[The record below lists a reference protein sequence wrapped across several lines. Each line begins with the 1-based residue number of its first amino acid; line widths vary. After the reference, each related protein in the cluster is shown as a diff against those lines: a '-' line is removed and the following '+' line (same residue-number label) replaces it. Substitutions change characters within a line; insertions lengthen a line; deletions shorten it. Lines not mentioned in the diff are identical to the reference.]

1 MTYKVIQVCEEWFSR
16 MRGLLMRTAA
26 AADSPHLTLA
36 HATARFATLQQQ
48 LAALRKVRDTA
59 VEEQAAAEALA
70 QEAAAEALAIS
81 TRRRTELEVTT
92 PGKLIYCISHQL

>member
-1 MTYKVIQVCEEWFSR
+1 
-16 MRGLLMRTAA
+16 MRTAA

-48 LAALRKVRDTA
+48 LAALTKVRDTA

-70 QEAAAEALAIS
+70 QEVAAEALALS
-81 TRRRTELEVTT
+81 ARRRSELEVAT
-92 PGKLIYCISHQL
+92 PEN